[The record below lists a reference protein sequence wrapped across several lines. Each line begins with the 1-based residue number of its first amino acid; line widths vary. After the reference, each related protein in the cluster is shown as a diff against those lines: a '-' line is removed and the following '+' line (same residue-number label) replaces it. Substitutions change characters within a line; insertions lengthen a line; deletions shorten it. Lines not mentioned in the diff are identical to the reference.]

1 MHDVEQ
7 RISQIL
13 IRHFGIEEEKITPAA
28 SFRADMSADSLD
40 LLDLTLA
47 IEDEF
52 GIEIEDGVAEQIHTV
67 GELID
72 FVRSQRA
79 RLQAA

>member
-1 MHDVEQ
+1 MHDIEQ

-13 IRHFGIEEEKITPAA
+13 VRHFGIEEEKITPAA

-52 GIEIEDGVAEQIHTV
+52 GIEVEDHVAEDIHTV

-72 FVRSQRA
+72 LVRSRKVG
-79 RLQAA
+79 LQAA